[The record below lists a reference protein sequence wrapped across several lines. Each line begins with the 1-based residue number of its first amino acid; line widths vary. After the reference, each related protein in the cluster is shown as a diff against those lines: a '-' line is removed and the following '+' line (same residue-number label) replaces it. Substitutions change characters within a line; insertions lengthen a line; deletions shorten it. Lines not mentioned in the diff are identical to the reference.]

1 MPDAHGV
8 VAPRASIGNLQ
19 TLDDNAIGV
28 ATWTLNQ
35 GLPAGHGTETLSHID
50 WSFYPLIAYERAIGI
65 LGIQLHGESPSTPL
79 EQRQLIDA
87 FANILALFV
96 ARNVSS

>member
-1 MPDAHGV
+1 M
-8 VAPRASIGNLQ
+8 
-19 TLDDNAIGV
+19 
-28 ATWTLNQ
+28 WTLNQ
-35 GLPAGHGTETLSHID
+35 GQPAGHGTETLSHID
-50 WSFYPLIAYERAIGI
+50 WSFYPLIAHERAIGV
-65 LGIQLHGESPSTPL
+65 LGIQLHAESASSPL